1 LEIIV
6 EDAMYRLSRTVP
18 VNEPSKSF
26 LSRHDVWSGLL
37 MKANNALPYVP
48 IMQKC
53 EVVERG
59 DQWLVRDILLAGV
72 PLREKVTFE
81 PEERVIFERTQGSEL
96 GRIENVI
103 GEDASGNLTLT
114 FSFGLKKD
122 GVPEDSDAEKAHF
135 APMEGA
141 YMGAVASTLAAV
153 RKTVDEQGREKLPLK
168 PADTSGD
175 TAWIYEYYRAADSL
189 NMDRML
195 ALHTD
200 DAALT
205 FANYPTVRG
214 KAALQAVIGG
224 VWSKIKGMSH
234 SLTGAWSV
242 SGGETGIA
250 EAIVMYTRND
260 DSVYTIKSA
269 TVLRRR
275 DGKICDMRIHADATQ
290 L

>member
-1 LEIIV
+1 
-6 EDAMYRLSRTVP
+6 MYRLSRTIP
-18 VNEPSKSF
+18 VNEPAKSF

-48 IMQKC
+48 MMQKC

-59 DQWLVRDILLAGV
+59 DDWLLRDILLNGV

-81 PEERVIFERTQGSEL
+81 PEQRVIFERVQGSEL

-114 FSFGLKKD
+114 FAFGLKKD
-122 GVPEDSDAEKAHF
+122 GVPEGSEAETAHF

-153 RKTVDEQGREKLPLK
+153 RKTVDEQGREKFPLQA
-168 PADTSGD
+168 PDTAGD

-189 NMDRML
+189 NMERLL
-195 ALHTD
+195 AQHTD
-200 DAALT
+200 DTALT

-214 KAALQAVIGG
+214 KPALQAVLGG

-242 SGGETGIA
+242 NGGEVGIA
-250 EAIVMYTRND
+250 EAIVMYTRLD
-260 DSVYTIKSA
+260 DSIYTIKA
-269 TVLRRR
+269 GTVLRRR
-275 DGKICDMRIHADATQ
+275 GDKVSDMRIHADATQ